1 MSKLMRSV
9 SGIRGV
15 VGDTLTPQVL
25 YSHTKAFIEITSA
38 KKIVI
43 GRDSRPTGDAIVQMV
58 SGFCRLCGVDVVDVG
73 LATTPSVEIL
83 VTELKADAGII
94 ITASHNPLEWNALK
108 FLNGKGLFLGPD
120 DVKKLFA
127 LADEGN
133 FSFPDYREMGSYEFL
148 ADADSVHIQGTLGIP
163 FVDVDLIRKAKFKVA
178 LDGVNGAGS
187 LIVPRL
193 LEELGCEVVAIHCE
207 PNGQFPRGAEPLP
220 ENLKDLSKAVL
231 ENGCAVGFAL
241 DPDADRCAIVSGE
254 GLAIGEEYTLAIAA
268 EEVLS
273 KKQGNMC
280 VNLSTSRMNEDV
292 AEKYGC
298 KCSRA
303 KVGEI
308 NVSLQMMEENCVIGG
323 EGNGGVILP
332 ALHYGRDS
340 LVAIALVLSWM
351 ANHHGGPEKFV
362 KENPSYAMPKKKFAL
377 GSKSVAELLPL
388 VKQEF
393 SGWISDERDG
403 LWLSKEKSWVH
414 VRASNT
420 EPVIRVIAEGPTPE
434 EAEGLCAI
442 VEKLI

>member
-1 MSKLMRSV
+1 MRSV

-43 GRDSRPTGDAIVQMV
+43 GRDSRPTGEAIVQMV

-362 KENPSYAMPKKKFAL
+362 KENSSYAMPKKKFAL